1 MNFIPPQKL
10 CLSGGGIRAVAFVG
24 ALEVLQKHKL
34 LGNIKEYIGVSA
46 GSLVGFLLAIGYTL
60 QELKKLVIEFDFGL
74 LRNIEPEDTLSFFEQ
89 YGLDNGANLQRLFE
103 SVVKQKGIPATITF
117 QELRDLRPTIPAFR
131 CYATDLTH
139 CQPREFSFTATP
151 SVKIVDALRASMC
164 LPFYFLPVID
174 PITGHYLSDGG
185 LMNNYPMVFLTE
197 QEKRVSLGLMF
208 SGEHVENKTIENF
221 YDFLLQIFACMYIPK
236 IRQIQT
242 TLSDRTI
249 LLPRGDFPPWNF
261 EATKEERMEL
271 IQAAAAATE
280 RFLETRNRRT
290 PFRRYSVA

>member
-24 ALEVLQKHKL
+24 AMEVLQKHKL

-74 LRNIEPEDTLSFFEQ
+74 LRNIEPEDTLSFFEG

-117 QELRDLRPTIPAFR
+117 QELRDLRPTFPAFR
-131 CYATDLTH
+131 CYATDLIL
-139 CQPREFSFTATP
+139 CQPREFSIAVTP
-151 SVKIVDALRASMC
+151 TVKILDALRASMC
-164 LPFYFLPVID
+164 LPFYFTPTED
-174 PITGHYLSDGG
+174 PLTGHLLGDGG

-197 QEKRVSLGLMF
+197 EEQASALGLMF
-208 SGEHVENKTIENF
+208 SGDHAENKTIEHF
-221 YDFLLQIFACMYIPK
+221 YDFLLQIFACIFMPR
-236 IRQIQT
+236 IRDISA
-242 TLSDRTI
+242 TLSERTI
-249 LLPRGDFPPWNF
+249 QLPLGDFPSWNF
-261 EATKEERMEL
+261 EATKEERLIL
-271 IQAAAAATE
+271 IQAAAKTTE
-280 RFLETRNRRT
+280 EFFERRNRIK
-290 PFRRYSVA
+290 PLRRFSVA